1 MNRTWKIAAV
11 LAALVAGPA
20 MAHEKGGRA
29 MGTVESVTPERIV
42 VRTSDGHDVPFA
54 VTKETRFLKGEKPAH
69 AEDVRVG
76 QRVVINGKRDGDAL
90 HALQVKLGAESGK
103 K

>member
-1 MNRTWKIAAV
+1 MKPGWKTAAV
-11 LAALVAGPA
+11 LAALLAGPA

-54 VTKETRFLKGEKPAH
+54 VTKETRFLRGEKPAR
-69 AEDVRVG
+69 AGDVRLG
-76 QRVVINGKRDGDAL
+76 QRVVIHGKRDGEG
-90 HALQVKLGAESGK
+90 LQAVEVKLGAQPAK
-103 K
+103 